1 MISLKQIEQTRENIH
16 LVVLY
21 NELKELTDIVT
32 NEAETSFV
40 KTQISQKKEII
51 ILNQYTRYVFLV
63 QKPQE
68 QDIPKKAEKLRRLG
82 FEIQKLAD
90 EYKITDLQIE
100 NNTPSTLNILDFTEG
115 LLLGSYRFLKYKSD
129 KKKHTLESV
138 FAIDLSLDKSQLKEL
153 SNIAKAV
160 FTARDLVNEPLSYL
174 TAEVLSEEIEA
185 LGKEHGFK
193 VEVFNKSK
201 IESLK
206 MGGLLAVNKGS
217 KNHPTFNVLEY
228 KPKHPT
234 NEKPII
240 LVGKGVVY
248 DTGGYSLKPADS
260 LDWMKCDMA
269 GAAAVVGTF
278 VAVAEN
284 KLPIHIIGLIPA
296 TENRLDGNAYVP
308 GDVIEMFDGTTV
320 EVLNTDAEGRL
331 ILADALA
338 YAKKYNPQLVFDL
351 ATLTGSAMRATGTE
365 GSVYMGTATD
375 EIKSQIEKAGHHVHE
390 RLVQFPLWDEY
401 ADQLK
406 SDIADFQNIGGS
418 EAGAITAGMFLKHFT
433 SYPWLHFDIAGTAFL
448 KKEDNYRGKSGT
460 GVGVRLLYKYLK
472 SVTEIAEVKG

>member
-1 MISLKQIEQTRENIH
+1 MISLKQIDQTKENLH

-21 NELKELTDIVT
+21 NELKELSDIVR
-32 NEAETSFV
+32 NEEETIFIKS
-40 KTQISQKKEII
+40 QIVLKKDII
-51 ILNQYTRYVFLV
+51 ILNQYSRFVFLV

-90 EYKITDLQIE
+90 ENKIVEIQIE
-100 NNTPSTLNILDFTEG
+100 NNTPSTLNILDFIEG
-115 LLLGSYRFLKYKSD
+115 IMLGSYRFLKYKTE
-129 KKKHTLESV
+129 KKPHSLETIFV
-138 FAIDLSLDKSQLKEL
+138 IDLSLDKSQLKEL
-153 SNIAKAV
+153 SKVVEAV
-160 FTARDLVNEPLSYL
+160 YSARNLVNEPLSYL
-174 TAEVLSEEIEA
+174 TAEVFSEEIEA
-185 LGKEHGFK
+185 LGKEAGFK

-206 MGGLLAVNKGS
+206 MGGLLAVNRGS

-228 KPKHPT
+228 KPK
-234 NEKPII
+234 NAVNKDPII

-269 GAAAVVGTF
+269 GGAAVVGTF
-278 VAVAEN
+278 IAVTEN
-284 KLPIHIIGLIPA
+284 KLPVYIIGLIPA
-296 TENRLDGNAYVP
+296 TENRLDGNAFVP
-308 GDVIEMFDGTTV
+308 GDVIEMFNGKTV

-338 YAKKYNPQLVFDL
+338 YAQKYKPMLVFDL
-351 ATLTGSAMRATGTE
+351 ATLTGSAMRAIGHE
-365 GSVYMGTATD
+365 GSVYMGTAD
-375 EIKSQIEKAGHHVHE
+375 EETKNQIEKCGYHVHE
-390 RLVQFPLWDEY
+390 RLVEFPLWDEY
-401 ADQLK
+401 DEQIK
-406 SDIADFQNIGGS
+406 SEIADLQNLGGP

-448 KKEDNYRGKSGT
+448 KKADSYRGKFGT

-472 SVTEIAEVKG
+472 SITEK